1 MDGHTKLLVQL
12 INTHTN
18 MQKKLQFLNTN
29 EKNKKHAK
37 PIWKIKNTL
46 QLQLIIIWKN
56 IKHIRIT
63 IWKWIVHIRIKYTI
77 KIPSEK

>member
-12 INTHTN
+12 INTHTHTHTCK
-18 MQKKLQFLNTN
+18 KKLQFLNTN

-56 IKHIRIT
+56 IKH
-63 IWKWIVHIRIKYTI
+63 KKSQFLHCYT
-77 KIPSEK
+77 EFH